1 MQDARVRTFLLGLGL
16 LPIGWV
22 LFEVLGGRSSQEQY
36 RSDEDLYTLLSLVG
50 MLILAMGLVCIV
62 VSIYEWIREII
73 RTW

>member
-1 MQDARVRTFLLGLGL
+1 MEDARVRTFLLGLGL

-50 MLILAMGLVCIV
+50 MLILAVGWCA
-62 VSIYEWIREII
+62 SSSAF
-73 RTW
+73 TSGSGK

>member
-1 MQDARVRTFLLGLGL
+1 MRTFLLGLGL

-50 MLILAMGLVCIV
+50 MLILAVGWCA
-62 VSIYEWIREII
+62 SSSAF
-73 RTW
+73 TSGSGK